1 MTYRT
6 FETGKMADKFC
17 SACGQ
22 KYEPKDTVKFCFQCG
37 SSLAGLS
44 SLPSTSVLTS
54 NTTMSLESFKHRK
67 ETARSSLFSL
77 RTRCSSKKAKRS
89 ETVTIR
95 IGLFRYEPDRNV
107 LKPQYGKNLNVTVKK
122 SSTYAEILEQAL
134 VKRRAHDRHFCAE
147 AQDNNYP
154 DGSEAIFLPG
164 KPGKFFSLQEYK
176 DDLGSPFSAIKLFL
190 CSVNDVNSFENGER
204 SSTYPPTSF
213 SEDKDVVKD
222 AENNVHCDPSFE
234 EIFHEDFLSN
244 PPWLSSSQLSPEQ

>member
-1 MTYRT
+1 MR
-6 FETGKMADKFC
+6 
-17 SACGQ
+17 
-22 KYEPKDTVKFCFQCG
+22 
-37 SSLAGLS
+37 
-44 SLPSTSVLTS
+44 STSVLTS
-54 NTTMSLESFKHRK
+54 NTTMSLKSFKHRK
-67 ETARSSLFSL
+67 ETARRSLFSL

-107 LKPQYGKNLNVTVKK
+107 LKLQCGKNLNLTVEK

-134 VKRRAHDRHFCAE
+134 AKRRAHDRHFCAE
-147 AQDNNYP
+147 AQDNIYQLLYP

-190 CSVNDVNSFENGER
+190 CSVNDVNSFENGES
-204 SSTYPPTSF
+204 SSTYPRTSP

-222 AENNVHCDPSFE
+222 AENNVHCDP
-234 EIFHEDFLSN
+234 IFKKISMKIFLAIHHGSVLHN
-244 PPWLSSSQLSPEQ
+244 